1 MPIDVGSLAP
11 DFTLKDQTGKPR
23 SLKEFRG
30 RLVVLYFY
38 PEDDTPLC
46 TTQACQF
53 RDATPEL
60 VKANAVVLGIS
71 PQGVASK
78 RAFAEKF
85 GLPIVLLADDL
96 PDAEHPRVSTR
107 YGAWGE
113 KNSYGKII
121 IGMARTT
128 YLIDTDGRVAKRW
141 DRVKTPKHG
150 EAVLAAVQEL
160 RARSDQTPSGATKKS
175 AAQRHKSVSYPS

>member
-1 MPIDVGSLAP
+1 MPIDVGSIAP
-11 DFTLKDQTGKPR
+11 DFSLKDQHGKAR

-30 RLVVLYFY
+30 RIVVLYFY

-53 RDATPEL
+53 RDAAPAL
-60 VKANAVVLGIS
+60 SKANAIVLGIS

-78 RAFAEKF
+78 RAFADKF
-85 GLPIVLLADDL
+85 GLPFILLADDQ
-96 PDAEHPRVSTR
+96 PSPARPKVSTR

-113 KNSYGKII
+113 KQIYGNTI

-128 YLIDTDGRVAKRW
+128 YLIDVDGRVAKRW

-150 EAVLAAVQEL
+150 AAVLAAVEAL
-160 RARSDQTPSGATKKS
+160 HAGEKLDSGKKS
-175 AAQRHKSVSYPS
+175 KPRVAKKT

>member
-1 MPIDVGSLAP
+1 MPIDVGSIAP

-23 SLKEFRG
+23 SLKDYRG
-30 RLVVLYFY
+30 RIVMLYFY

-53 RDATPEL
+53 RDNTPNL
-60 VKANAVVLGIS
+60 AKAGAIVLGIS

-78 RAFAEKF
+78 RAFADKF
-85 GLPIVLLADDL
+85 ELPFPLLADDQ
-96 PDAEHPRVSTR
+96 PSPERPRVSTL

-113 KNSYGKII
+113 KNMYGKTI

-128 YLIDTDGRVAKRW
+128 YLIDVDGRVAKRW

-150 EAVLAAVQEL
+150 AAVLAAVREL
-160 RARSDQTPSGATKKS
+160 RAGSSGTPERKPP
-175 AAQRHKSVSYPS
+175 RPSKTSPSPKRR

>member
-1 MPIDVGSLAP
+1 MPIDVGSIAS
-11 DFTLKDQTGKPR
+11 DFTLKDQSGKPR
-23 SLKEFRG
+23 SLKDYRG
-30 RLVVLYFY
+30 RIVVLYFY

-53 RDATPEL
+53 RDNTPDLAE
-60 VKANAVVLGIS
+60 AGAVVLGIS

-78 RAFAEKF
+78 RAFADKF
-85 GLPIVLLADDL
+85 ELPFPLLADDEPS
-96 PDAEHPRVSTR
+96 PDRPRVSTR

-113 KNSYGKII
+113 KNMYGKTI

-128 YLIDTDGRVAKRW
+128 YLIDADGRVAKRW

-150 EAVLAAVQEL
+150 AVVLAAVREFQAGSKGTSERKPSS
-160 RARSDQTPSGATKKS
+160 RAKK
-175 AAQRHKSVSYPS
+175 AARRKRV